1 MAHDATY
8 LGRWRLQGAR
18 VMLTKKLKIG
28 IVCPYG
34 WDTPGGVQNHI
45 RDLAEFLIA
54 AGHDVSVLAPAIDE
68 EKLPSYVVSAGK
80 PISIPYNGA
89 VARVLFGPIA
99 YARVR
104 QWISNGNFDLL
115 HLHEPAIPSIS
126 LLACWAA
133 EGPMVGTFHAAA
145 KRQKVI
151 FAIGPI
157 LEPAIEKLSARI
169 AVSEAAR
176 LTLTD
181 HLETDAVVIPNG
193 IYATRYAEGVA
204 QEKWQ
209 GNTIGFIGRF
219 EEPRKGLQVLV
230 DALPIISRFA
240 PDVRVLV
247 AGPGDPKDV
256 EKHIDPQLRKRFEF
270 LGRISEEEKADFM
283 SSVSLYV
290 APNTGGESFGIIL
303 AEALA
308 GGACVVASDIPAF
321 DSLLGGGE
329 YGALFESENSTDLAK
344 VVIDLLR
351 DDSKRN
357 ELAAAGKA
365 RSELFDWDV
374 VADQIFSIYE
384 MAMVGSDGVTLSSD
398 NRSWNRFLSR
408 DEEKK

>member
-1 MAHDATY
+1 
-8 LGRWRLQGAR
+8 
-18 VMLTKKLKIG
+18 MLTKKLRIG

-45 RDLAEFLIA
+45 RDLAEFLIK
-54 AGHDVSVLAPAIDE
+54 AGHQVSVLAPAIDE
-68 EKLPSYVVSAGK
+68 SALPSYVVSAGK
-80 PISIPYNGA
+80 PIAIPYNGA

-104 QWISNGNFDLL
+104 QWIAAGNFDLL

-176 LTLTD
+176 LTLID
-181 HLETDAVVIPNG
+181 HLETDAVIIPNG
-193 IYATRYAEGVA
+193 IYAKRYAQGTV
-204 QEKWQ
+204 QSKWS

-219 EEPRKGLQVLV
+219 DEPRKGLQVLV

-240 PDVRVLV
+240 PDVKVFV
-247 AGPGDPKDV
+247 AGPGDIDDAK
-256 EKHIDPQLRKRFEF
+256 KHIDPQLLHRFEF
-270 LGRISEEEKADFM
+270 LGRITEEEKADFM

-308 GGACVVASDIPAF
+308 GGACVVSSDIPAF
-321 DSLLGGGE
+321 DSLLGHGE
-329 YGALFESENSTDLAK
+329 FGALFKSGDSTDLAK
-344 VVIDLLR
+344 VVIELLR
-351 DDSKRN
+351 DEDKRHA
-357 ELAAAGKA
+357 LALAGKA
-365 RSELFDWDV
+365 RGSQFDWDQ

-384 MAMVGSDGVTLSSD
+384 MAIVGGNGVKVGSDA
-398 NRSWNRFLSR
+398 RSWNRFLSR

>member
-1 MAHDATY
+1 V
-8 LGRWRLQGAR
+8 LNRS
-18 VMLTKKLKIG
+18 LKIG
-28 IVCPYG
+28 IVCPYS

-54 AGHDVSVLAPAIDE
+54 SGHDVSVLAPAIDE
-68 EKLPSYVVSAGK
+68 SNLPEYVVNAGK

-89 VARVLFGPIA
+89 VARVLFGPVA
-99 YARVR
+99 FARVR
-104 QWISNGNFDLL
+104 QWISQGDFDLL

-133 EGPMVGTFHAAA
+133 DGPMVGTFHAAA
-145 KRQKVI
+145 KRQKII

-181 HLETDAVVIPNG
+181 HLDTDAVIIPNG
-193 IYATRYAEGVA
+193 IYANRYTDGKII
-204 QEKWQ
+204 EKWS

-219 EEPRKGLQVLV
+219 EEPRKGLSVLV
-230 DALPIISRFA
+230 DALPVISRFA
-240 PDVRVLV
+240 PDVKIFV
-247 AGPGDPKDV
+247 AGPGDPAEV
-256 EKHIDPQLRKRFEF
+256 IEGIDPQLRQCFEF
-270 LGRISEEEKADFM
+270 LGKITEDEKADFM
-283 SSVSLYV
+283 SSVAVYV

-321 DSLLGGGE
+321 DDLLGHGE
-329 YGALFESENSTDLAK
+329 FGALFESESSTELAK

-351 DDSKRN
+351 DETKRK
-357 ELAAAGKA
+357 ELSARGKERA
-365 RSELFDWDV
+365 KMFDWTV
-374 VADQIFSIYE
+374 VAQQIYSVYE
-384 MAMVGSDGVTLSSD
+384 MSIVGSQKVRLASD
-398 NRSWNRFLSR
+398 TRPWNRFLSK
-408 DEEKK
+408 EEKQ

>member
-1 MAHDATY
+1 
-8 LGRWRLQGAR
+8 
-18 VMLTKKLKIG
+18 MLSRSLKIG
-28 IVCPYG
+28 IVCPYS

-54 AGHDVSVLAPAIDE
+54 SGHDVSVLAPAIDE
-68 EKLPSYVVSAGK
+68 SNLPKYVVNAGK

-89 VARVLFGPIA
+89 VARVLFGPVA
-99 YARVR
+99 FARVR
-104 QWISNGNFDLL
+104 QWISQGDFDLL

-133 EGPMVGTFHAAA
+133 DGPMVGTFHAAA
-145 KRQKVI
+145 KRQKII

-181 HLETDAVVIPNG
+181 HLDTDAVIIPNG
-193 IYATRYAEGVA
+193 IYANRYTDGKTI
-204 QEKWQ
+204 EKWS

-219 EEPRKGLQVLV
+219 EEPRKGLSVLV
-230 DALPIISRFA
+230 DALPVISRFA
-240 PDVRVLV
+240 PDVKVFV
-247 AGPGDPKDV
+247 AGPGDPAEV
-256 EKHIDPQLRKRFEF
+256 IEGIDPQLRQRFEF
-270 LGRISEEEKADFM
+270 LGKITESEKADFM
-283 SSVSLYV
+283 SSVAVYV

-321 DSLLGGGE
+321 DDLLGHGE
-329 YGALFESENSTDLAK
+329 FGALFESESSTELAK

-351 DDSKRN
+351 DETKRKELSARGKERSKM
-357 ELAAAGKA
+357 
-365 RSELFDWDV
+365 FDWTV
-374 VADQIFSIYE
+374 VAQQIYSVYE
-384 MAMVGSDGVTLSSD
+384 MSIVGSQKVRLASD
-398 NRSWNRFLSR
+398 TRPWNRFLSK
-408 DEEKK
+408 EEKQ

>member
-1 MAHDATY
+1 MS
-8 LGRWRLQGAR
+8 L
-18 VMLTKKLKIG
+18 KKLTIG

-34 WDTPGGVQNHI
+34 WDTPGGVQNHV
-45 RDLAEFLIA
+45 RDLAEFLIE
-54 AGHDVSVLAPAIDE
+54 AGHNVSVLAPAIDE
-68 EKLPSYVVSAGK
+68 TVLPPYVVNAGK

-99 YARVR
+99 FARVR
-104 QWISNGNFDLL
+104 QWITSGNFDIL

-145 KRQKVI
+145 KHQKVI
-151 FAIGPI
+151 YAIGPI

-176 LTLTD
+176 LTLTN

-193 IYATRYAEGVA
+193 IYAKRYANGVR
-204 QEKWQ
+204 QEKWS

-219 EEPRKGLQVLV
+219 EEPRKGLQVLL
-230 DALPIISRFA
+230 DALPIIARFA

-247 AGPGDPKDV
+247 AGPGDSEEVLKS
-256 EKHIDPQLRKRFEF
+256 IDAQLRHRFEF
-270 LGRISEEEKADFM
+270 LGRISETDKADFM
-283 SSVSLYV
+283 SSVAIYV

-308 GGACVVASDIPAF
+308 GGACVVASDIAAF

-329 YGALFESENSTDLAK
+329 YGALFTSEDSTDLAK
-344 VVIDLLR
+344 TIIDLLR
-351 DDSKRN
+351 DENKRH
-357 ELAAAGKA
+357 EVSVKGKEHA
-365 RSELFDWDV
+365 QIFDWEV
-374 VADQIFSIYE
+374 VAEQIFSIYE
-384 MAMVGSDGVTLSSD
+384 MAMVGGEKITLTSE

-408 DEEKK
+408 DGGKP